1 MIKKIVGFVLVLILF
16 FFAIK
21 AITFLP
27 YFTNLVVGNNKSP
40 FQIGTDYVDQIN
52 QIYPYQNYGKPLP
65 SQVAYNTGANPAVLG
80 KVTLQK
86 ISGKLILSIENANP
100 KIPLRVWLT
109 NTRVVTDKTEYV
121 DFGPLRKS
129 TSVQQYVV
137 DMRGGDISL
146 AEYGTALIVDDKMAV
161 YATIVLK

>member
-40 FQIGTDYVDQIN
+40 FQIGTDYVSQIN
-52 QIYPYQNYGKPLP
+52 QIYPYQSYGKPQTP
-65 SQVAYNTGANPAVLG
+65 QAAYNTGATPDVLG

-86 ISGKLILSIENANP
+86 ISGKLVLSIENANP
-100 KIPLRVWLT
+100 KVPLRVWLT
-109 NTRVVTDKTEYV
+109 NTRTITDKTEYV
-121 DFGPLRKS
+121 DFGELRKS
-129 TSVQQYVV
+129 TAVQQYVV

-146 AEYGTALIVDDKMAV
+146 AEYSTVLIVDGNATV